1 MATFLSLSAPDLNDE
16 SLQELTRQLCQDLRS
31 EAGIESSLVEQPA
44 GSGMKGDLV
53 TIGQIALGAGGPL
66 VALIGVLKVYAQRKP
81 SLQVEF
87 QSKDGDRIKIT
98 ADDLR
103 GDHIDKLIRTI
114 KSIIEGRE

>member
-1 MATFLSLSAPDLNDE
+1 MSIILSISAPDLNDE

-44 GSGMKGDLV
+44 GSGMKGDLA

-81 SLQVEF
+81 SRLLK
-87 QSKDGDRIKIT
+87 S
-98 ADDLR
+98 R
-103 GDHIDKLIRTI
+103 GKP
-114 KSIIEGRE
+114 